1 VHHHPKRRPVEDAL
15 SSPPLYIIDIREAS
29 TERDAAR
36 RSAKS
41 VRQPVRSRT
50 THAVRAGAAGY
61 QSVSRGTILNQLRRT
76 QARKQGIAAMTDL
89 PSHVEIHEEG
99 PREGF
104 QIEPGPIPSADKI
117 RLIEALA
124 ETGLHHIQACSFV
137 NTRLVPGWADAEA
150 VVAGF
155 TAKPGVEYTG
165 LFFNGNGLDRALAFN
180 GKLTVHGSISLTASE
195 GFTRKNLNRSHAE
208 NVEAMKKHSA
218 LQLSKGIPV
227 NRIGVMAA
235 FGCNYQGDIS
245 PAQVIRTL
253 HDGLAIA
260 RETGAEI
267 TLFSLADTMGWATP
281 ARIERVIGE
290 VRSHWPDV
298 TLSLHLHDTRGLAIA
313 NAHAGLKLGV
323 TRYDSTVGGLGGC
336 PFAGQ
341 PKAAGN
347 ICTEEL
353 VLLCEEMGIDTGVD
367 LDALIEAGRLA
378 EKIVGHQL
386 PSELIHAG
394 SLDAFRRKAA

>member
-1 VHHHPKRRPVEDAL
+1 
-15 SSPPLYIIDIREAS
+15 
-29 TERDAAR
+29 
-36 RSAKS
+36 
-41 VRQPVRSRT
+41 
-50 THAVRAGAAGY
+50 
-61 QSVSRGTILNQLRRT
+61 
-76 QARKQGIAAMTDL
+76 MTDL

-124 ETGLHHIQACSFV
+124 ETGLRHIQVCSFV

-150 VVAGF
+150 VVEGF

-165 LFFNGNGLDRALAFN
+165 LFFNGNGLDRALAFK
-180 GKLTVHGSISLTASE
+180 GKLTVNGAIALTASE
-195 GFTRKNLNRSHAE
+195 GFTRKNLNRSPQE
-208 NVEAMKKHSA
+208 NIDAMKKHSA
-218 LQLSKGIPV
+218 LQQSKGIPV
-227 NRIGVMAA
+227 TRIGVMAA

-253 HDGLAIA
+253 EDGLAIA
-260 RETGAEI
+260 EETGAAI
-267 TLFSLADTMGWATP
+267 KLFSLADTMGWATP
-281 ARIERVIGE
+281 ARIERVIAE
-290 VRSHWPDV
+290 VRSRWPDM
-298 TLSLHLHDTRGLAIA
+298 TLALHLHDTRGLAVA
-313 NAHAGLKLGV
+313 NAHAALKMGV
-323 TRYDSTVGGLGGC
+323 IQYDSTVGGLGGC

-353 VLLCEEMGIDTGVD
+353 VLLCEEMGIHTGVD
-367 LDALIEAGRLA
+367 LDSLIEVGRLA
-378 EKIVGHQL
+378 EDIVGHQL

-394 SLDAFRRKAA
+394 SLDAFRREAA